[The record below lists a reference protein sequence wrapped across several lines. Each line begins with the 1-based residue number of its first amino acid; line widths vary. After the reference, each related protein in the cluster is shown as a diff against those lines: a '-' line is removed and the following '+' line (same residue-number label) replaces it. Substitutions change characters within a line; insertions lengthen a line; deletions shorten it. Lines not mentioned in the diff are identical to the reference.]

1 MFDREPKNQIER
13 LEMLCDELLD
23 VLGIAKPKTDL
34 EVLAFLERALW
45 RSRGS
50 HRWTQRIENFFWRCL
65 APLQDLRIRKQIQ
78 LHCEL
83 LRNHGYD
90 HPATKD
96 SLAHLD
102 DLVFARTYGRTV
114 EGPVKK
120 MIRHWVSSD
129 QLNRRDAVILVTN
142 NCLTTDNHGAVVLKD
157 DRFLWPIGILNFLI
171 HCLGSSLLIA
181 LLLFSSA
188 SFLWVLVGVT
198 VICAPLAAAW
208 WVFLRHTLHPHRLI
222 PRARRLLPKIQA
234 IP

>member
-1 MFDREPKNQIER
+1 MFDQEPKNQLER
-13 LEMLCDELLD
+13 LEMLCDELME
-23 VLGIAKPKTDL
+23 VSGIAKPKTDL
-34 EVLAFLERALW
+34 EVLAFLERALR

-50 HRWTQRIENFFWRCL
+50 HGWLQRVEGFFWRCL
-65 APLQDLRIRKQIQ
+65 APLQDFRIRKQIQ
-78 LHCEL
+78 LHYEL
-83 LRNHGYD
+83 LRNLGQD

-120 MIRHWVSSD
+120 MIRYWVANE

-142 NCLTTDNHGAVVLKD
+142 SCLTTNDHGVVVIKD
-157 DRFLWPIGILNFLI
+157 DRFLWPLGILNFLI
-171 HCLGSSLLIA
+171 PCLGSSLLVA
-181 LLLFSSA
+181 LLLFSGA
-188 SFLWVLVGVT
+188 SFLWLVVGVT

-208 WVFLRHTLHPHRLI
+208 WVFLRYTLHPHRLI
-222 PRARRLLPKIQA
+222 PRVRRLLPTVQA